1 MPVRLTEKQDQA
13 IALFGQGATHCMLY
27 GGSRSGKTFI
37 AVRAIIIRAIAAP
50 GSRHC
55 ILRFR
60 FNHAKTTI
68 IRDTL
73 PKVLSLC
80 FPDLKVKIDKTDWF
94 VELPN
99 KSQIWIGGL
108 DDKERTEKILGAEY
122 ATIYLNEASQI
133 PYSSR
138 NMAITRLAQSCEYE
152 IDGQKGV
159 LRLLMLY
166 DCNPPGKG
174 HWTNQLFIQHR
185 DPATKKPVDASDYC
199 HLQMN
204 PVDNKENLPANYLA
218 ILADLPPAQKVR
230 FLEGMFGDDQAGQLW
245 TNERIERN
253 RHLKELPDMQRIA
266 VAVDPS
272 GSRDKDNAGNDAIGI
287 VCVGLGV
294 DGNAYVLEDATV
306 KAGPATWG
314 RVAAQCF
321 DRNEGDVVVGEENFG
336 GAMVEH
342 VIQTAQVGR
351 KYPYR
356 KVSASR
362 GKVVRAEPI
371 SALDEKNMIRFAGY
385 FPDLEDELC
394 NFTRAGYIGEGS
406 PNRAD
411 AFIWAMTELFGAIV
425 APKKPKR
432 DDNLPAFA
440 PMDAGLGMMG

>member
-1 MPVRLTEKQDQA
+1 MPVRLTIKQEQA
-13 IALFGQGATHCMLY
+13 VNMLGGPETHCMLY
-27 GGSRSGKTFI
+27 GGSRSGKTFLL
-37 AVRAIIIRAIAAP
+37 VRMVLIRALAAP

-80 FPDLKVKIDKTDWF
+80 FPGLQARIDKTDWF

-99 KSQIWIGGL
+99 GSQVWIGGL

-122 ATIYLNEASQI
+122 ATIYLNESSQI
-133 PYSSR
+133 PYASR
-138 NMAITRLAQSCEYE
+138 NMAITRLAQNCPYTLP
-152 IDGQKGV
+152 DGTKGV
-159 LRLLMLY
+159 LRLKMYY

-174 HWTNQLFIQHR
+174 HWTNQLFVAHR
-185 DPATKKPVDASDYC
+185 DPATKKPVDPTDYC
-199 HLQMN
+199 HMQIN
-204 PVDNKENLPANYLA
+204 PPDNAENLPPKYIE
-218 ILADLPPAQKVR
+218 ILNNLPAAQRVR
-230 FLEGMFGDDQAGQLW
+230 FLQGLFADDAAGALW
-245 TNERIERN
+245 TSEVIEKN
-253 RHLKELPDMQRIA
+253 RHLTSLPDMQRIV

-272 GSRDKDNAGNDAIGI
+272 GSRDTDNAANDSIGI
-287 VCVGLGV
+287 VAAGLGI
-294 DGNAYVLEDATV
+294 DGFAYLLEDATC

-321 DRNEGDVVVGEENFG
+321 DRHEADAIVGEENFG

-342 VIQTAQVGR
+342 VIQTAQTGR
-351 KYPYR
+351 RYPYR

-371 SALDEKNMIRFAGY
+371 AALAEQNRIRYAGY
-385 FPDLEDELC
+385 FPELEDELC
-394 NFTRAGYIGEGS
+394 NFMPHGYIGEGS

-411 AFIWAMTELFGAIV
+411 AAIWALTELFGQIV
-425 APKKPKR
+425 QLPR
-432 DDNLPAFA
+432 RSLPAVDEWI
-440 PMDAGLGMMG
+440 PSDAAMGMMG